1 LGIATSFA
9 CFGVAVFPRPAPC
22 QTLEVLFAEAN
33 GYVLYTMMSLKT
45 AAAVPVSRS
54 SEHRRQDHE
63 RNDVNGHG
71 NQYEHSQR
79 DNGDNRDTPKA
90 AGALNSVVSLAS
102 MRLGIPGGD
111 HD

>member
-22 QTLEVLFAEAN
+22 QTLEVLFVAAN
-33 GYVLYTMMSLKT
+33 GYLLYTMMSLKA

-63 RNDVNGHG
+63 RNNVNGHG
-71 NQYEHSQR
+71 NQYERSQR
-79 DNGDNRDTPKA
+79 DTGDIATRRRRRVRSI
-90 AGALNSVVSLAS
+90 SVVSLAS